1 MNRGGPRGISTLG
14 GQAMKP
20 PARDTK
26 KATLERGEKP
36 EECEGQVNDRR
47 NTC

>member
-1 MNRGGPRGISTLG
+1 MNRGGPGGISTLG
-14 GQAMKP
+14 GQVVKP

-36 EECEGQVNDRR
+36 GECEAQVNDTS
-47 NTC
+47 NMF